1 MEASD
6 LGLVLIPLLAVAAP
20 LLARGVRPV
29 VRVPIVVFELV
40 LGILVGPAVLGWVEP
55 GPLLEKLSDFG
66 LALLFFVAGTE
77 IDFKMVAGKPLARAS
92 AGWLLSVLLG
102 IGLGF
107 FFAPGEGM
115 VVVGIALSSTAL
127 GTLMPILRD
136 ARELDTPFGAPSARS
151 GPSGSSCP

>member
-1 MEASD
+1 MQSGGESRRRLATLSLVEASD

-66 LALLFFVAGTE
+66 LALLFSSPAPRSTSRWWPGSRSRGRRPAG
-77 IDFKMVAGKPLARAS
+77 S
-92 AGWLLSVLLG
+92 
-102 IGLGF
+102 
-107 FFAPGEGM
+107 
-115 VVVGIALSSTAL
+115 
-127 GTLMPILRD
+127 
-136 ARELDTPFGAPSARS
+136 
-151 GPSGSSCP
+151 